1 MFLCKEESTELLQK
15 EGDLRWPGGEWWSC
29 EVVQKELLDRGGE
42 NGSFLQPVLSLL
54 KDSGSA
60 PPAVLLSPVLGCS
73 LPLTHSK
80 WLCILTLAA
89 GQAVILMDKTKG
101 AQKGPKI
108 HILQPGED
116 LPPGKLVGVWR
127 RQNL

>member
-1 MFLCKEESTELLQK
+1 MVPFSNN
-15 EGDLRWPGGEWWSC
+15 S
-29 EVVQKELLDRGGE
+29 
-42 NGSFLQPVLSLL
+42 QPVLSLL
-54 KDSGSA
+54 KDSGST
-60 PPAVLLSPVLGCS
+60 PPAVLLSPLLGCS

-80 WLCILTLAA
+80 WLCILTLVA

-116 LPPGKLVGVWR
+116 LPSGKLVGVWR